1 MSIGKS
7 LFRIWLTLSLA
18 SLAIDAAC
26 FWLSAHTPAAVP
38 DRPTVNYVVIFMLS
52 APLPF
57 ALAVLFIL
65 AGMLFSLMRALW
77 AVVHAS
83 RARPTA
89 AAFNVRFAPPT
100 REQDVFRVHRI
111 NPPAP
116 ETGGPAIATP
126 FPVAATVSSAA
137 DPART

>member
-18 SLAIDAAC
+18 SLAIDAGC

-65 AGMLFSLMRALW
+65 VGMLFGLLRGLW
-77 AVVHAS
+77 ALVHAS
-83 RARPTA
+83 RARSTA
-89 AAFNVRFAPPT
+89 ATFNERFSPPE
-100 REQDVFRVHRI
+100 REQNVFRVDRI
-111 NPPAP
+111 PPPP
-116 ETGGPAIATP
+116 ETVAPAGAPP
-126 FPVAATVSSAA
+126 FPVATTVTSAA
-137 DPART
+137 GPAPT

>member
-52 APLPF
+52 APMPF

-65 AGMLFSLMRALW
+65 AGMLFSLMRGLW
-77 AVVHAS
+77 ALVHAS
-83 RARPTA
+83 RARSTA
-89 AAFNVRFAPPT
+89 AAFTQRFAPPI
-100 REQDVFRVHRI
+100 REHDVFRVDRI

-116 ETGGPAIATP
+116 QTVAPVVAPLFSVAT
-126 FPVAATVSSAA
+126 TVSSAA

>member
-26 FWLSAHTPAAVP
+26 FLLSLHAPAALP
-38 DRPTVNYVVIFMLS
+38 DRPTLNFLVIFMLS

-65 AGMLFSLMRALW
+65 VGMLFSLLRGLW
-77 AVVHAS
+77 ALVNAS
-83 RARPTA
+83 HKRSSA
-89 AAFNVRFAPPT
+89 AAFNPGFAPPA
-100 REQDVFRVHRI
+100 RERDVFRVDRI
-111 NPPAP
+111 NPPPQTVAP
-116 ETGGPAIATP
+116 AAAAQFPGATSITS
-126 FPVAATVSSAA
+126 VAE
-137 DPART
+137 PARH